1 MKKIITTVMALTLA
15 FGMSV
20 TVLAAPSPSKDG
32 TKPVNAFLDGESMD
46 EGTAERADEILAE
59 TPVTVKENKELVSSA
74 SDALTAQKA
83 EIVEKIKFLMDLDG
97 VKGEVKA
104 DELTVLT
111 VYDVTVP
118 PALTALMQEDT
129 GAYLWVQIPVAGIKK
144 GDIVGALHYDGTKW
158 TPIDA
163 YCWVDG
169 IVSVCSRDF
178 SPVAILGISPK
189 QTTPTDPTGPTN
201 PTGPTGPT
209 GTNQSYDGWA
219 GWDHSTLWAAQAG
232 TTSPKTGETG
242 VVGFALVAVACG
254 AALVFTKKKFA

>member
-15 FGMSV
+15 LGMSV
-20 TVLAAPSPSKDG
+20 TVLADPSPSTGG

-46 EGTAERADEILAE
+46 DETAERGAEILAE
-59 TPVTVKENKELVSSA
+59 TPVTVTEKKELVSSA

-83 EIVEKIKFLMDLDG
+83 EIVEAIKHYSMGITMDEISAD
-97 VKGEVKA
+97 

-118 PALTALMQEDT
+118 DALKALLQEEN
-129 GAYLWVQIPVAGIKK
+129 GAYLWVEIPVAGVKARS
-144 GDIVGALHYDGTKW
+144 IVGALHYDGTKW

-163 YCWVDG
+163 FCIDDG
-169 IVSVCSRDF
+169 FVRVCSTDY
-178 SPVAILGISPK
+178 SPIAILGISPK
-189 QTTPTDPTGPTN
+189 QTTPTGPDQA
-201 PTGPTGPT
+201 GPT

-219 GWDHSTLWAAQAG
+219 GWDHSALWAAQTGA
-232 TTSPKTGETG
+232 TSPKTGEAG

-254 AALVFTKKKFA
+254 VALVFTKKKFA